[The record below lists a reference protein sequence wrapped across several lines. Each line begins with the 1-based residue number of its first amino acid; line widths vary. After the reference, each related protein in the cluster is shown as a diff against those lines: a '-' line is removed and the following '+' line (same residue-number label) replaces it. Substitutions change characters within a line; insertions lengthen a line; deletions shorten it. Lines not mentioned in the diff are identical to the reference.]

1 MAQQEQDLL
10 DLLKFELKFL
20 ENGGYGRSPHTPW
33 RRQLAFEDSP
43 TCPNFRDSARP
54 GPIRAAS
61 VCC

>member
-20 ENGGYGRSPHTPW
+20 ENGGYGRSPIPRGVVSW
-33 RRQLAFEDSP
+33 RSKIRQPVP
-43 TCPNFRDSARP
+43 TSVILP